1 MNQFRATAFWAM
13 LVLIVLAACGQQRGT
28 RFTLNSQTVVDL
40 TYAFDENTIYW
51 PNAHPFHW
59 EKEKW
64 GPTAGGYFY
73 AAGRYAASE
82 HGGTHIDA
90 PIHFAEGKATLD
102 QIQPERLIAPA
113 IVIDSSRQCTAET
126 DYRLAPA
133 DVAAFEKA
141 HGRVPA
147 GSIVLVRTGWGRYWP
162 DRKKY
167 LGSDVPGDTEHLHFP
182 GISGEA
188 AKMLV
193 EERKIFGV
201 GIDTASMDYGPS
213 KDFPAHRI
221 FNGANVYGLENIANL
236 DRVPVTGATIIA
248 LPMKIK
254 GGSGGP
260 VRIVALLP

>member
-1 MNQFRATAFWAM
+1 MNHVRATAFWAM
-13 LVLIVLAACGQQRGT
+13 LGLVVLAACGQQRGT
-28 RFTLNSQTVVDL
+28 RFALKSQSMVDL

-64 GPTAGGYFY
+64 GTTPGGYFY

-102 QIQPERLIAPA
+102 QIPPERLILPA
-113 IVIDSSRQCTAET
+113 IVIDISRQCTADS
-126 DYRLAPA
+126 DYRLMPV
-133 DVAAFEKA
+133 DVAEFEKA
-141 HGRVPA
+141 HGRVPE

-162 DRKKY
+162 NRKKY
-167 LGSDVPGDTEHLHFP
+167 LGSDVPGDTAHLHFP

-193 EERKIFGV
+193 EERKIFAV

-213 KDFPAHRI
+213 KDFQAHRVL
-221 FNGANVYGLENIANL
+221 NGANVYGLENIANL
-236 DRVPVTGATIIA
+236 DRVPATGATIIA